1 MNAQQYLKIRF
12 EEVAAKLGLTWPA
25 KASIEPPKDSKFGDL
40 ACNAAMIMAKEAKRA
55 PRDIAVELCEALLAV
70 DPLVATAEVAGAG
83 FINVRFAPAFWHQ
96 VLQSVLQQ
104 GDSFGACPPEAKSGK
119 PKKRVQIEFVSA
131 NPTGPLHIGHAR
143 GAAVGDSLGR
153 LLRFTGQEVSLEYYI
168 NDAGGQMRTL
178 GLSVW
183 LRALELA
190 GKEVEFPEDCY
201 KGQYIIDIA
210 RDMLAQNATLPS
222 LTDSEGCNAC
232 FEYAHR
238 VILDGIK
245 QDLQRFGVEFD
256 AWYSERNLL
265 ASGALDQA
273 LKRLDEKGLLFEE
286 EGALWFE
293 STSFGDDKDRVLRK
307 STGDLTYFA
316 TDIAYHEDKLKR
328 GFDLL
333 VDIWGADHHGYIP
346 RLRAAI
352 QALGHDPA
360 CFEVI
365 IIQLVNWLS
374 NGQQMAMST
383 RAGRFELLCDVLDEV
398 GVDAARFMFL
408 SRKSDSPLDFD
419 LDLVKSQSMDNPVYY
434 VQYAHARV
442 YNLLGKGLERGVI
455 DQSSLAALSDMP
467 LEFFAP
473 LSAEEDLELIRALNS
488 FGPLLQ
494 ESAAALAPH
503 HISFYLMEL
512 AGLLHRYYAAIPILK
527 EADPKLLAA
536 RLALLFA
543 VGQVLRNGLALLGV
557 SAPQSM

>member
-1 MNAQQYLKIRF
+1 MNAQEYLKTRF
-12 EEVAAKLGLTWPA
+12 KEAAASLGLAWPE
-25 KASIEPPKDSKFGDL
+25 KAGIEPPKDKKFGDL
-40 ACNAAMIMAKEAKRA
+40 ACNAAMIMAKAAGRP
-55 PRDIAVELCEALLAV
+55 PRDIAEELCAALLAA
-70 DPLVATAEVAGAG
+70 DTLIATAEVAGAG
-83 FINVRFAPAFWHQ
+83 FINVRFAPAFWHR
-96 VLQSVLQQ
+96 VLQVVLEQKEL
-104 GDSFGACPPEAKSGK
+104 FGSCLGNAELCR

-153 LLRFTGQEVSLEYYI
+153 LLRFTGQDVSLEYYI
-168 NDAGGQMRTL
+168 NDAGRQMRTL

-183 LRALELA
+183 LRVLELA
-190 GKEVEFPEDCY
+190 GRDVEFPEDCY
-201 KGQYIIDIA
+201 KGEYIIDIA
-210 RDMLAQNATLPS
+210 RTMLAQNPALPEMS
-222 LTDSEGCNAC
+222 DSDGCNAC
-232 FEYAHR
+232 FEHAHKL
-238 VILDGIK
+238 ILEGIK
-245 QDLQRFGVEFD
+245 QDLLRFGVEFD
-256 AWYSERNLL
+256 AWYSERGLL
-265 ASGALDQA
+265 ASGALEQV
-273 LKRLDEKGLLFEE
+273 LKHLDEKGLLYDE

-307 STGDLTYFA
+307 SSGDLTYFA

-346 RLRAAI
+346 RMKAAV

-442 YNLLGKGLERGVI
+442 CSLLAKGLERGVI
-455 DQSSLAALSDMP
+455 DQNSMAAFASMP

-473 LSAEEDLELIRALNS
+473 LSAEEDLELIRSLNS

-503 HISFYLMEL
+503 HISFYLMDL
-512 AGLLHRYYAAIPILK
+512 AGQLHRYYAAIPILN
-527 EADPKLLAA
+527 EADPKLLTA
-536 RLALLFA
+536 RLALLCA
-543 VGQVLRNGLALLGV
+543 VGQVLRNGLGLLGV